1 MLVEFACLEGSIRPT
16 FFSKCNI
23 VLMDQVILVTT
34 FAAPFL
40 LSMSSPGF
48 PVYIN
53 AHLSVQIEANRMD
66 ARRDEEERERYWRSR
81 DVNGSSAN
89 AGVTSASRLHDDV
102 AWLAANVM
110 ALTEVDKEFLDQRI
124 SSVVVTILCRGGRN

>member
-16 FFSKCNI
+16 FFSECNF

-48 PVYIN
+48 PVSSCNRLSFSSCGISVGAN
-53 AHLSVQIEANRMD
+53 NQIRIFFGILFDHLCLK
-66 ARRDEEERERYWRSR
+66 
-81 DVNGSSAN
+81 
-89 AGVTSASRLHDDV
+89 AGA
-102 AWLAANVM
+102 
-110 ALTEVDKEFLDQRI
+110 
-124 SSVVVTILCRGGRN
+124 